1 MRKNMNTNTEEKKK
15 RLELTNDYVFKKI
28 FAKPE
33 NNVELKELLEA
44 ILNIQIEQVEVK
56 NPEIGKNYEDEK
68 LGILD
73 IRAYINE
80 DTIVDIEMQVANVYT
95 IVNRNIT
102 YSSRIIAEQL
112 QVGNNYTVLKK
123 FISIN
128 ILGENLFKRN
138 SYHNIAHLKFEK
150 TEQEKYVDIGYKEEQ
165 EVLTDKIEV
174 HYIELKKF
182 LKKNPGISSKLEQW
196 LWLISGEEEKVKM
209 ASKENQNIKKVVED
223 LDEMS
228 SDENERLEAYK
239 RKLAVWDYN
248 VSIAEATERGKAE
261 GLEEG
266 LKEGIEKGKIEG
278 RLEGIAEG
286 KKEARKSK
294 LEIAKNLKQKGMDI
308 ETIAEVTGVSKEEI
322 EKL

>member
-1 MRKNMNTNTEEKKK
+1 MEKYTITNTEEKKK

-33 NNVELKELLEA
+33 NNVELKALLEA
-44 ILNIQIEQVEVK
+44 ILNIHIEQVEVK

-80 DTIVDIEMQVANVYT
+80 DTIVDVEMQVANVYT

-112 QVGNNYTVLKK
+112 QVGDSYTVLKK

-150 TEQEKYVDIGYKEEQ
+150 TEKEKYVDMGYKEEQ
-165 EVLTDKIEV
+165 EELTDKIEV

-209 ASKENQNIKKVVED
+209 ASKENENIKKVVED

-228 SDENERLEAYK
+228 ADENERLEAYK

-266 LKEGIEKGKIEG
+266 SEKSKREIARNMKKEGME
-278 RLEGIAEG
+278 
-286 KKEARKSK
+286 
-294 LEIAKNLKQKGMDI
+294 I
-308 ETIAEVTGVSKEEI
+308 ETIMRITKLSKEEI
-322 EKL
+322 EAL

>member
-1 MRKNMNTNTEEKKK
+1 MEKYTITNTEEKKK

-33 NNVELKELLEA
+33 NNVELKALLEA
-44 ILNIQIEQVEVK
+44 ILNIHIEQVEVK
-56 NPEIGKNYEDEK
+56 NPEIEKNYEDEK

-80 DTIVDIEMQVANVYT
+80 DTIVDVEMQVANVYT

-112 QVGNNYTVLKK
+112 QVGDSYTVLKK

-150 TEQEKYVDIGYKEEQ
+150 TEKEKYVDMGYKEEQ
-165 EVLTDKIEV
+165 EALTDKIEV

-209 ASKENQNIKKVVED
+209 ASKENENIKKVVED

-228 SDENERLEAYK
+228 ADENERLEAYK

-266 LKEGIEKGKIEG
+266 SEKSKREIARNMKKEGME
-278 RLEGIAEG
+278 
-286 KKEARKSK
+286 
-294 LEIAKNLKQKGMDI
+294 I
-308 ETIAEVTGVSKEEI
+308 ETIMRITKLSKEEI
-322 EKL
+322 EAL